1 MFFITCFSK
10 VAKDELG
17 WLDMGAS
24 RCFGFKETF
33 EKAEEALNGN
43 YCDMWE
49 YLYDYA
55 VVEEM
60 DPGIHP
66 DVKNRWFFKYDQE
79 KNGFFR
85 MDEPEEFAHCCNI
98 ALG

>member
-17 WLDMGAS
+17 WLDMGS
-24 RCFGFKETF
+24 TRCFGFKETF

-66 DVKNRWFFKYDQE
+66 EVKNRWFFKYDQE

-85 MDEPEEFAHCCNI
+85 MEEPEEFAHYCNI

>member
-1 MFFITCFSK
+1 
-10 VAKDELG
+10 
-17 WLDMGAS
+17 
-24 RCFGFKETF
+24 
-33 EKAEEALNGN
+33 
-43 YCDMWE
+43 MWE

-60 DPGIHP
+60 EPGIHP
-66 DVKNRWFFKYDQE
+66 DVKNRWFFKFDRE

-85 MDEPEEFAHCCNI
+85 MDEPEEFAHYCNI